1 MNFILVD
8 ELTINYSIANRFN
21 RIILIMIILEPFNH
35 DEICHLIA
43 NMKLSQGKLT
53 ICCNGLDMIILDD
66 SSHYLWP
73 SETE

>member
-53 ICCNGLDMIILDD
+53 ICCIGLDISLACTW
-66 SSHYLWP
+66 LF
-73 SETE
+73 